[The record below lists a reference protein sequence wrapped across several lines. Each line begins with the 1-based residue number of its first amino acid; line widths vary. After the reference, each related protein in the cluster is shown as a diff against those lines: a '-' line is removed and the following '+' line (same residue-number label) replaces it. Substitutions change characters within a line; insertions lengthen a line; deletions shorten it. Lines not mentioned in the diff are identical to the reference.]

1 MADPAHSRVSIAYD
15 PGVRERPALF
25 PDPDDVFAGLDRRAA
40 ERLAARLG
48 TPVYLLSEA
57 ALRERAR
64 AVRDAAL
71 GCDARA
77 EVAWSVK
84 TLPLA
89 GVLRTLREEGF
100 GTEVVS
106 DLEYA
111 MVRRLGVHPA
121 EVVLNGPVRSD
132 AVLAEALGDGA
143 AVNLDHRGEIER
155 VGRLAAEAGATFRVG
170 LRVEFDPARRFG
182 FRAARGEVREALD
195 VLARTPGVELGGL
208 HTHGGA
214 RVHTLAQFAEMA
226 ERLAELARGIDQPL
240 AWIDVGGGIL
250 DTLVRWEEPERRS
263 PWADVDAWCKVV
275 LGPLRGLAPRLIVEP
290 GRSVSEAAVALLT
303 RVQGMRSDAEGR
315 QAAVLDGGLNAVRTA
330 DTRRHP
336 VRSLTRD
343 GAAGPLEPTALY
355 GPLCMNRDILARDA
369 MLPPLSR
376 GDFVL
381 VEGVGAYSIPWAI
394 SFSQP
399 LPGVALW
406 RGGDDAAWLRRPQT
420 LDDLLGMEE
429 LGE

>member
-1 MADPAHSRVSIAYD
+1 VSIAYD
-15 PGVRERPALF
+15 PGVRERPTLF
-25 PDPDDVFAGLDRRAA
+25 PDPDDVFAGLDRGAA

-132 AVLAEALGDGA
+132 AVLSEALGDGA

-208 HTHGGA
+208 HTHGGDGCA
-214 RVHTLAQFAEMA
+214 RLRSSRRWRSGWRSWRAGSTSRSRGSTWAAGFSTRWCVGKSRSGE
-226 ERLAELARGIDQPL
+226 ARGPTWTRG
-240 AWIDVGGGIL
+240 ARPCSARFAGWRHGSSSSRAGAC
-250 DTLVRWEEPERRS
+250 PRRR
-263 PWADVDAWCKVV
+263 
-275 LGPLRGLAPRLIVEP
+275 LR
-290 GRSVSEAAVALLT
+290 
-303 RVQGMRSDAEGR
+303 
-315 QAAVLDGGLNAVRTA
+315 
-330 DTRRHP
+330 
-336 VRSLTRD
+336 
-343 GAAGPLEPTALY
+343 
-355 GPLCMNRDILARDA
+355 C
-369 MLPPLSR
+369 
-376 GDFVL
+376 
-381 VEGVGAYSIPWAI
+381 
-394 SFSQP
+394 
-399 LPGVALW
+399 
-406 RGGDDAAWLRRPQT
+406 
-420 LDDLLGMEE
+420 
-429 LGE
+429 